1 MYHCAYVR
9 TDSPIYNIGWTVGGV
24 TQGETFALDSAPTT
38 AYFYPDFL
46 TGEVTGTTYELSV
59 GVWEWDEDDAV
70 FRSDTDSYTLTV
82 YGIMGK
88 DTPLVFPKKYKNVF
102 GYIELT
108 RHYYSHPDVVMDYYV
123 SAYYTGDE
131 ERDSFSVTTEY
142 KNTIVDFWGPGGDKE
157 EPPWD
162 QQQGPTKEIHKD
174 DRSFNDSGSISN
186 SLVGGAHPNGR
197 YSCKAYVRLVVNGR
211 QGEDNYHFEP
221 SHWFQLGV
229 GAVD

>member
-1 MYHCAYVR
+1 MKFSTLLMAIAIAFLAVFSFTVNCQAIQILEMRPADGHSNDAISYQGGLYHCAYVR

-59 GVWEWDEDDAV
+59 EVWEWDEDDAV

-108 RHYYSHPDVVMDYYV
+108 
-123 SAYYTGDE
+123 
-131 ERDSFSVTTEY
+131 
-142 KNTIVDFWGPGGDKE
+142 
-157 EPPWD
+157 
-162 QQQGPTKEIHKD
+162 
-174 DRSFNDSGSISN
+174 
-186 SLVGGAHPNGR
+186 
-197 YSCKAYVRLVVNGR
+197 
-211 QGEDNYHFEP
+211 
-221 SHWFQLGV
+221 
-229 GAVD
+229 